1 MEELKKLMEMGE
13 RMRAVVGLYEAEKD
27 RAERYRAALVRIM
40 DTAGRVAEVA
50 REAISCG

>member
-1 MEELKKLMEMGE
+1 MDELKKLMEMDE
-13 RMRAVVGLYEAEKD
+13 RLRAVVGLYAAEKE

-50 REAISCG
+50 REALSCG